1 MACFLL
7 VSNLY
12 TLPSTDIFQRTPD
25 RRYDNSSNRG
35 PRRHSPDRQRSSEGA
50 DSRSS
55 TPRRKESGIFMLC
68 RYIHLPHCF
77 LFCPPIG
84 TEFKRKDSDLNLW
97 SVCSQPALALISKS
111 FYCPHVLSSKHY
123 LCLWNLYTSCH
134 GVFLSLLATMKI
146 SLFLKISFLCSNFFS
161 SNFILSLCLKNIS
174 ILFPVCSFFWFFCGA
189 CPSFSLIYLRT

>member
-1 MACFLL
+1 MLKLCNLVFFISDTLEWKIFHICCSNRFHYGKAPLLPIHYSSVVYTIANPGCHQKSTLTNWPAIFTTVACFLL

-111 FYCPHVLSSKHY
+111 FYCL
-123 LCLWNLYTSCH
+123 T
-134 GVFLSLLATMKI
+134 
-146 SLFLKISFLCSNFFS
+146 CSV
-161 SNFILSLCLKNIS
+161 K
-174 ILFPVCSFFWFFCGA
+174 
-189 CPSFSLIYLRT
+189 

>member
-1 MACFLL
+1 MLKLYNLVFFSSVILLNGIYFISAVQIGFTMEKPPCYLYTSSVVYTIANPGCHQKSTLTNWPAIFTTVACFLL

-68 RYIHLPHCF
+68 RYIYLPHCF

-97 SVCSQPALALISKS
+97 SVCSQPALALIGKS
-111 FYCPHVLSSKHY
+111 FYCL
-123 LCLWNLYTSCH
+123 T
-134 GVFLSLLATMKI
+134 
-146 SLFLKISFLCSNFFS
+146 CSV
-161 SNFILSLCLKNIS
+161 K
-174 ILFPVCSFFWFFCGA
+174 
-189 CPSFSLIYLRT
+189 